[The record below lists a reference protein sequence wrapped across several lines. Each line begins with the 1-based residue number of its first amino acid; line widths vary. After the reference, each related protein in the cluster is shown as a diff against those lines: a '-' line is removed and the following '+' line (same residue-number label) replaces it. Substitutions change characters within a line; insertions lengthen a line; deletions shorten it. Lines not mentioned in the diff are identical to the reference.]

1 MTKHNLPMWR
11 IDNLVSFTVT
21 IIGGT
26 FTILAMYFAMT
37 SDIRSI
43 KQDLAYIKD
52 QNERILQRYASLE
65 DRYDK
70 LALQVQSLQTT
81 ENLRHGQ

>member
-1 MTKHNLPMWR
+1 MTSHNLPMWR
-11 IDNLVSFTVT
+11 IDNLVSFIVT

-26 FTILAMYFAMT
+26 FTILAMYFAIT

-52 QNERILQRYASLE
+52 QNEQILQRYVSLE

-81 ENLRHGQ
+81 ENIRHGQ

>member
-11 IDNLVSFTVT
+11 IDNLVSFIVT
-21 IIGGT
+21 IIGGV
-26 FTILAMYFAMT
+26 FTILTMYFAIT

-52 QNERILQRYASLE
+52 QNEKMLQRYVSLK
-65 DRYDK
+65 DSYGD

-81 ENLRHGQ
+81 ENLRYGQ

>member
-21 IIGGT
+21 IIGGV
-26 FTILAMYFAMT
+26 FTILTLYFAIT

-65 DRYDK
+65 DRYGK

-81 ENLRHGQ
+81 EDIRHGQ